1 MKKRFV
7 SIILALVM
15 ILSLCACGN
24 ANGAPSAEPTAAEE
38 PTEEAAPA
46 VQPAEPELS
55 DTDKQLALIYSQL
68 DKLQQQSADL
78 PWYYTVTDLDHDG
91 CLEFIAAAQ
100 HPADRSTNLKIW
112 EVTADRTALSECL
125 VSKDPEESFPDIMTD
140 SMDTFHDL
148 KTDTWYYL
156 FYDNVVIS
164 ANDVYTSKSAF
175 NMKDGVISYEA
186 YAVEHSLV
194 EGGVRKVSHTDTT
207 GLDITADEFNAA
219 GLKAFEGTERSNTSF
234 EWLTAEDAKDLHRL
248 TDSYAVFMGLRKA
261 TEKLPVPQPAALQV
275 PEAAATP
282 APTATPQPTPAPTP
296 APTPKPEE
304 PKIMFITKH
313 PTNELDRKTGGTAN
327 FVACANV
334 FESLTWTIVAPDH
347 GEYSISSFMTNYP
360 EITVEGYYTT
370 TLSLKNLTTEMNNW
384 GAYCTFTYKGQ
395 VQRTSTAY
403 IYMRDVPPTPDP
415 STETGFFEGHVEDY
429 DFSTITINCEGIDM
443 FTVNLNICD
452 IDGEL
457 YIGAPAKVYWTGRNA
472 RGVDKVTSV
481 YVQGGHHE
489 VGPVLGALTGK
500 AYRDTAFT
508 EYLVFDDGST
518 ATVPVEVWIRP

>member
-175 NMKDGVISYEA
+175 HMKDGVISYEA

-194 EGGVRKVSHTDTT
+194 EGGVRRVSHTDTT

-234 EWLTAEDAKDLHRL
+234 EWLTAEDARDLHRL

-334 FESLTWTIVAPDH
+334 FESLTWTIVA
-347 GEYSISSFMTNYP
+347 
-360 EITVEGYYTT
+360 TT
-370 TLSLKNLTTEMNNW
+370 PPRS
-384 GAYCTFTYKGQ
+384 AS
-395 VQRTSTAY
+395 RT
-403 IYMRDVPPTPDP
+403 
-415 STETGFFEGHVEDY
+415 
-429 DFSTITINCEGIDM
+429 
-443 FTVNLNICD
+443 
-452 IDGEL
+452 
-457 YIGAPAKVYWTGRNA
+457 
-472 RGVDKVTSV
+472 
-481 YVQGGHHE
+481 
-489 VGPVLGALTGK
+489 
-500 AYRDTAFT
+500 
-508 EYLVFDDGST
+508 
-518 ATVPVEVWIRP
+518 